1 MLVTDDPRAR
11 DRPDVT
17 DARVARL
24 EAEVLKLEGR
34 CRAHVHAM
42 EGLSG
47 AVLTLRRAH
56 RALNEENALLR
67 LELAHLRGQATAR
80 T

>member
-11 DRPDVT
+11 DRAGVT

-34 CRAHVHAM
+34 CRAHVHALD
-42 EGLSG
+42 GLSG
-47 AVLTLRRAH
+47 AVLTLRRAN
-56 RALNEENALLR
+56 RALNEENSLLR
-67 LELAHLRGQATAR
+67 SELARLRGQATAR
-80 T
+80 A

>member
-24 EAEVLKLEGR
+24 EAEALRLEGR
-34 CRAHVHAM
+34 CRAHVHAL

-47 AVLTLRRAH
+47 AVLGLQRAN
-56 RALNEENALLR
+56 RALNEENSLPR
-67 LELAHLRGQATAR
+67 LELARLRGQATAR

>member
-24 EAEVLKLEGR
+24 EAEVLRLEGR
-34 CRAHVHAM
+34 CRAHVHAL
-42 EGLSG
+42 EGVSG
-47 AVLTLRRAH
+47 AVLTLRRAN
-56 RALNEENALLR
+56 RALNEENSLLR
-67 LELAHLRGQATAR
+67 LELERLRGQATAR

>member
-24 EAEVLKLEGR
+24 EAEVPRLEGR
-34 CRAHVHAM
+34 CRAHVHAL

-47 AVLTLRRAH
+47 AVLAVQRAN
-56 RALNEENALLR
+56 RALNEENSLLR
-67 LELAHLRGQATAR
+67 LELARLRGQATAR